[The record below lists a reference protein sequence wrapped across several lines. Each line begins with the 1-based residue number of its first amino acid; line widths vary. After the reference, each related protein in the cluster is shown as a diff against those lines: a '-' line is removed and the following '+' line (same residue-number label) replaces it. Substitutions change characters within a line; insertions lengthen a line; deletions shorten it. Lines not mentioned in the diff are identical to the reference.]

1 MNEKLISHN
10 WLLIRMGSYR
20 DNQGKRDDQV
30 EFSNWMA
37 TLSILGIIL
46 LLVIGF
52 LHQTI
57 SRLVH
62 YIMG

>member
-1 MNEKLISHN
+1 
-10 WLLIRMGSYR
+10 MGER
-20 DNQGKRDDQV
+20 RNQQGKRDDQI
-30 EFSNWMA
+30 EFSNMMVG
-37 TLSILGIIL
+37 LSLLGIIL
-46 LLVIGF
+46 LLLVGF

>member
-1 MNEKLISHN
+1 
-10 WLLIRMGSYR
+10 MGER
-20 DNQGKRDDQV
+20 RNQQGKRDDQI
-30 EFSNWMA
+30 EFSNMMVG
-37 TLSILGIIL
+37 LSLLGIIL

>member
-1 MNEKLISHN
+1 
-10 WLLIRMGSYR
+10 MGDR
-20 DNQGKRDDQV
+20 RNQQGKRDDQV
-30 EFSNWMA
+30 RFSEMMA
-37 TLSILGIIL
+37 SLSILGFIL

-52 LHQTI
+52 LHQVI

>member
-1 MNEKLISHN
+1 
-10 WLLIRMGSYR
+10 MGER
-20 DNQGKRDDQV
+20 RNQQGKRDNQI
-30 EFSNWMA
+30 EFSNMMVG
-37 TLSILGIIL
+37 LSLLGIIL
-46 LLVIGF
+46 LLVVGF

>member
-1 MNEKLISHN
+1 MSD
-10 WLLIRMGSYR
+10 RR
-20 DNQGKRDDQV
+20 TNQGKRDDQI
-30 EFSNWMA
+30 EFSNMMIA
-37 TLSILGIIL
+37 LSLLGVIL